1 MAELNGRQDFHP
13 DVGHED
19 AVGPTPSAPI
29 VRTDA
34 GVVAVSVSR
43 ALYSKRVVIATAY
56 KLSDRWAVLVDD
68 DGPERW
74 TLYLLGL
81 SPEGA
86 TAGVTTLVHELTD
99 QAVRERLDEETRDLR
114 TLIVAQAF
122 SEGNLLDPTRDSQD
136 PLDTPPSGSD
146 RPL

>member
-1 MAELNGRQDFHP
+1 M
-13 DVGHED
+13 
-19 AVGPTPSAPI
+19 
-29 VRTDA
+29 
-34 GVVAVSVSR
+34 VAVSVSR
-43 ALYSKRVVIATAY
+43 ALYSKRVVLSASY

-74 TLYLLGL
+74 ILYLLGL

-86 TAGVTTLVHELTD
+86 GEGLTSLVHELTD
-99 QAVRERLDEETRDLR
+99 QAVREKLDQETLDLR

-122 SEGNLLDPTRDSQD
+122 SEGNLLDPTRESDD
-136 PLDTPPSGSD
+136 PPLDAREPGAD

>member
-1 MAELNGRQDFHP
+1 MAGIDGRQDLDP
-13 DVGHED
+13 NDRHED
-19 AVGPTPSAPI
+19 AVDHAGPI
-29 VRTDA
+29 VRTAA

-43 ALYSKRVVIATAY
+43 ALYSKRVVLSASY

-74 TLYLLGL
+74 ILYLLGL

-86 TAGVTTLVHELTD
+86 GEGLTSLVHELTD
-99 QAVRERLDEETRDLR
+99 QAVREKLDQETLDLR

-122 SEGNLLDPTRDSQD
+122 SEGNLLDPTRESDD
-136 PLDTPPSGSD
+136 PPLDAREPGAD

>member
-1 MAELNGRQDFHP
+1 MANLDGRQDLDCDHRHQDP
-13 DVGHED
+13 VVPAG
-19 AVGPTPSAPI
+19 PI

-43 ALYSKRVVIATAY
+43 ALYSKRVVLSAAY
-56 KLSDRWAVLVDD
+56 KLSDQWAVLVDD

-74 TLYLLGL
+74 ALYLVGL

-86 TAGVTTLVHELTD
+86 TEGLATLIHELTD

-122 SEGNLLDPTRDSQD
+122 SEGNLLDTARES
-136 PLDTPPSGSD
+136 DTPASD
-146 RPL
+146 S